1 MYPPLVEDRRYFRI
15 YGIEC
20 MYIPIALKL
29 IILNAYRTTISD
41 PGTTSPGTT
50 SRLPENIQFGW
61 LRFSR
66 WELNGISS
74 SCDTVLDQ
82 HFKHRSHSSLKHDRT
97 FPDVYDR
104 MHEYT

>member
-1 MYPPLVEDRRYFRI
+1 VYPPLVEDRRYFRI

-41 PGTTSPGTT
+41 PGTT

-97 FPDVYDR
+97 IPDVYDR